1 MLRVKQVAVR
11 LNLSES
17 KVYELVEQGR
27 LGHHRMDGAIR
38 VSEEQIA
45 DYLTKTRREPAAPRE
60 RKTTGPRPK
69 PTHVRLR

>member
-1 MLRVKQVAVR
+1 MLRVKQVAER

-17 KVYELVEQGR
+17 KVYELIDRGR

-45 DYLTKTRREPAAPRE
+45 EYLEQTRREPAAPRE
-60 RKTTGPRPK
+60 RKTTGPRLRLK
-69 PTHVRLR
+69 HVHL